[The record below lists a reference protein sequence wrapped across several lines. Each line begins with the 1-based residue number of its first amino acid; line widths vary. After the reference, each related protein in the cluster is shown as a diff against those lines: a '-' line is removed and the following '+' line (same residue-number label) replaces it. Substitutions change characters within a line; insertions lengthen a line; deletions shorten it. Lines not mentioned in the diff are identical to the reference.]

1 MHHCARRSMLRSLA
15 ASLPVLGMLIAFA
28 PAAGASPRQAQAG
41 LDRGATVAARTALE
55 HLLAEKYA
63 PGRSLP
69 GRAVSSRRPQVRG
82 LTSVHSANWA
92 GYADVP
98 TAGTTYTTVAT
109 SWTEPAVTCTAAT
122 TYSAAWVGLDGFANS
137 TVEAAGTMSE
147 CWNGIPTYYT
157 FWEMYPTTTVE
168 LVGDTVHPGDAI
180 TASVVKSGS
189 NFTLKVT
196 DGTTPAAR
204 IAPGARPALTFNSFI
219 NTQICAGCPGASAE
233 VIHGKP
239 TPLSS
244 IDGYPV
250 SDFHDWTVPSTVV
263 KSGSVSGTVA
273 TFSNDQITMV
283 DSAGQI
289 QAQAGGLNSLGGS
302 IVTWLRTS

>member
-196 DGTTPAAR
+196 DSTTSAIRATGVRRATTGNGFTAFQLCP
-204 IAPGARPALTFNSFI
+204 
-219 NTQICAGCPGASAE
+219 GCPGASGE

-239 TPLSS
+239 YPLSV
-244 IDGYPV
+244 IDTYPV
-250 SDFHDWTVPSTVV
+250 SDFGDWSVASTVV
-263 KSGSVSGTVA
+263 KTGSISGTVA
-273 TFSNDQITMV
+273 TFSNDQITMI
-283 DSAGQI
+283 DPAGHV
-289 QAQAGGLNSLGGS
+289 QAQAGGLNSMGGFPVNWIAIS
-302 IVTWLRTS
+302 